1 MILNNALSY
10 QSFEKILIVIIVI
23 LFSLPAYEFTQNRGS
38 PQEADDRYAYE
49 IKATNFDICFVEKDC
64 LGLNSFYEFLENKN
78 VVKYISD
85 EKKNRDIQRIF
96 YSYHPLYSVIEL
108 TLKKILNNNSKFI
121 LILLVNMFILFSIYS
136 LCIFFFN
143 KEIFYLTS
151 IILFFNP
158 IFPGLISGYPYIL
171 STGFAL
177 LSLVN
182 LEKKNY
188 IIHYILL
195 LLGCLSHI
203 FGIFFLGFFVILN
216 YIRHYIFSK
225 SILKTFNN
233 IEIHLR
239 TLIYIIIFLV
249 VYFFQI
255 KFTHSTLIDEPKFLE
270 WNYLFSIENISVMF
284 MEKLFIISNFLY
296 PVYSLHFILFLTF
309 LLIISIFTILFF
321 SYFRNLSIN
330 LKSIFFSL
338 IIYFTF
344 LMIFPNYLIMERFL
358 PFYSIIL
365 VSLVI
370 FSVLKLNNHKK
381 IGLYLLSIF
390 LLISIVSG
398 SNFLL
403 NKKIIFEHNQD
414 LVFDEKNIKKYSDYS
429 NSLFLFD
436 TTEALFYKF
445 LISGIQKNNFFLNI
459 SNAKMD
465 ISKLEKKFDNIF
477 LIINSELDIS
487 KV

>member
-1 MILNNALSY
+1 
-10 QSFEKILIVIIVI
+10 
-23 LFSLPAYEFTQNRGS
+23 
-38 PQEADDRYAYE
+38 
-49 IKATNFDICFVEKDC
+49 
-64 LGLNSFYEFLENKN
+64 
-78 VVKYISD
+78 
-85 EKKNRDIQRIF
+85 
-96 YSYHPLYSVIEL
+96 
-108 TLKKILNNNSKFI
+108 
-121 LILLVNMFILFSIYS
+121 
-136 LCIFFFN
+136 
-143 KEIFYLTS
+143 
-151 IILFFNP
+151 
-158 IFPGLISGYPYIL
+158 
-171 STGFAL
+171 
-177 LSLVN
+177 
-182 LEKKNY
+182 
-188 IIHYILL
+188 
-195 LLGCLSHI
+195 
-203 FGIFFLGFFVILN
+203 
-216 YIRHYIFSK
+216 
-225 SILKTFNN
+225 
-233 IEIHLR
+233 
-239 TLIYIIIFLV
+239 
-249 VYFFQI
+249 
-255 KFTHSTLIDEPKFLE
+255 
-270 WNYLFSIENISVMF
+270 

-338 IIYFTF
+338 IIFFTF
-344 LMIFPNYLIMERFL
+344 LIIFPNYLIMERFL

-445 LISGIQKNNFFLNI
+445 LISGIQK
-459 SNAKMD
+459 
-465 ISKLEKKFDNIF
+465 
-477 LIINSELDIS
+477 
-487 KV
+487 